1 MSTRPGPMKNPLRIR
16 SAQVQQF
23 HRYVAKLDGFLR
35 EVKVMHPG
43 AHYRYLHGKLFLLRE
58 KCVDVPLDA
67 STLARAPLD
76 AANPKGEDPR
86 GAADSLREQYAA
98 LGERYAALGERYV
111 ALREQLEAARRVL
124 R

>member
-58 KCVDVPLDA
+58 KCVDVPLGA

-76 AANPKGEDPR
+76 AANPKGEDTR
-86 GAADSLREQYAA
+86 GAADNLREQYVA
-98 LGERYAALGERYV
+98 LGKRYE
-111 ALREQLEAARRVL
+111 ALREQLEAARRAL